1 MLYDLIQ
8 FIMFRLQTFS
18 IRGIVWLFQRQF
30 IFTLYLMFEIEVHE
44 WKYPTPQMCEFNGN
58 GDISLFENNEICD
71 IENFVFVYQKN
82 LFS

>member
-1 MLYDLIQ
+1 
-8 FIMFRLQTFS
+8 
-18 IRGIVWLFQRQF
+18 
-30 IFTLYLMFEIEVHE
+30 MFEIEVHE